1 MADQQCCDT
10 FIWIVKGCSI
20 HTHVSILPQNSL
32 PSRLPQNI
40 GQSSMCY
47 TISPRWLPVL
57 NSSVCMSIQTFYL
70 SFPLAT
76 ISSFSKS
83 VFTDNFENWKSWFRF
98 LKARHTEGL
107 VSWETLS
114 SIKYISW
121 IEVIFCDICI
131 NSMYIYSVIFFISSS
146 IGRIYKVSCILGY

>member
-1 MADQQCCDT
+1 MIGSYEQSRDAA
-10 FIWIVKGCSI
+10 
-20 HTHVSILPQNSL
+20 THIYVPIFPQTSL
-32 PSRLPQNI
+32 PYRLPHNI